1 MKRLLLPLAAALA
14 CTAAAPALAQAQKPA
29 QARPAASTSGQP
41 LQAQLAAKLLDF
53 IDYKAGVRARMTGST
68 LPPELLAVRPEW
80 EGLWRQAMTEELDH
94 DMPTI
99 ESMVGQALVKTFNDD
114 EMKAGM
120 QIVADP
126 ALKAIYLAAQSGS
139 NPPNVTVAKA
149 TDDLMNTPSGS
160 AFVAKLQKI
169 DDVMAPVQVEVMAT
183 VMPGVMKRFGEKADA
198 AEVKKRSA
206 AGFAAAR

>member
-1 MKRLLLPLAAALA
+1 MKRLFLPLAAALA
-14 CTAAAPALAQAQKPA
+14 VAAATPALAQAPRA
-29 QARPAASTSGQP
+29 GATP

-68 LPPELLAVRPEW
+68 LPPQLLAIRPEW

-99 ESMVGQALVKTFNDD
+99 ESMVGQALVTTFSDD
-114 EMKAGM
+114 EMKVGL

-126 ALKAIYLAAQSGS
+126 ALKAIYLAAQNGAQ
-139 NPPNVTVAKA
+139 PPQVTVAKA
-149 TDDLMNTPSGS
+149 TDDLMNTPNGS
-160 AFVAKLQKI
+160 SFVGKLQKI
-169 DDVMAPVQVEVMAT
+169 DDVMGPVQLQVMAT

-198 AEVKKRSA
+198 AEVQKRAA
-206 AGFAAAR
+206 AGYAAAK